1 MIMKKMN
8 ISLTAVLLFLSLVLV
23 NSCSE
28 ETINLEP
35 VGAVESGFFQS
46 DADMDMAVK
55 GIYQK
60 VCFFYTYPGNQNNY
74 VQQIFWLPSDDMMAK
89 SPSDFA
95 PDNFDA
101 LSSGNTPLS
110 LFFNFAYQLIARVDV
125 VLEKI
130 EANGEAI
137 YTKNPTLKDK
147 HRGEALFLRSY
158 TYFLL
163 WNVFGTAP
171 LVNERITDIK
181 DMYPQSSKGTELLD
195 QAITD
200 LATAVTLLPTSWD
213 AGNKGRVTKNS
224 AYGLRAKCL
233 VFRGN
238 VAKNNADFTAAIAD
252 MNAIT
257 GVSLASNYGFNFD
270 AGNENNQ
277 ESLFEY
283 QATQPTGNV
292 NPFVGASGGNDA
304 FAVIGEIGAWWGPLA
319 NKWNWIGNANV
330 YATSLLQN
338 AYEQSG
344 SVWDPRRAFV
354 CNSLAN
360 TNNILK
366 YVQSTATYNTT
377 PWVTPAS
384 NGLNGGCSVNNPRIL
399 RYADILLLKAEAL
412 VRSGG
417 SLTEAIGLINQI
429 RDRARKST
437 YIASVAPA
445 PLPAAAVVPADRS
458 TAETDRAV
466 VLNWIFDERRLE
478 LACEEG
484 HRWFD
489 LRRRHIAGEIDLKTW
504 NFGHNKVGGGFQDKH
519 IYFPL
524 PAGEVTNN
532 PNMKQNQGY

>member
-1 MIMKKMN
+1 
-8 ISLTAVLLFLSLVLV
+8 
-23 NSCSE
+23 
-28 ETINLEP
+28 
-35 VGAVESGFFQS
+35 
-46 DADMDMAVK
+46 
-55 GIYQK
+55 
-60 VCFFYTYPGNQNNY
+60 
-74 VQQIFWLPSDDMMAK
+74 VQQIFWLPGDDMMAK

-95 PDNFDA
+95 ADNFDA

-110 LFFNFAYQLIARVDV
+110 LFFNFAYQLIARANV

-137 YTKNPTLKDK
+137 YSKNPTLKDK

-171 LVNERITDIK
+171 IVNERITDLN
-181 DMYPQSSKGTELLD
+181 DMFPPSSKATELLD

-233 VFRGN
+233 VFRGT
-238 VAKNNADFTAAIAD
+238 VVKNNADFTAAIAD
-252 MNAIT
+252 INAIT
-257 GVSLASNYGFNFD
+257 GVSLAPNYGFNFD
-270 AGNENNQ
+270 ASNENNQ

-292 NPFVGASGGNDA
+292 NPFVGAAGGNDA

-366 YVQSTATYNTT
+366 YVQSTAAYNTT

-384 NGLNGGCSVNNPRIL
+384 NGLNGGCSVNNPRII
-399 RYADILLLKAEAL
+399 RYADVLLLKAEAL

-417 SLTEAIGLINQI
+417 SLTDAIGIINQI

-437 YIASVAPA
+437 YIASVAPS
-445 PLPAAAVVPADRS
+445 PVPAAAVVPADRS

-524 PAGEVTNN
+524 PGGEVTNN
-532 PNMKQNQGY
+532 SNMKQNPGY

>member
-1 MIMKKMN
+1 MNMKKMN

-23 NSCSE
+23 NSCNE
-28 ETINLEP
+28 DTINLEP
-35 VGAVESGFFQS
+35 VGAVESGFFQT
-46 DADMDMAVK
+46 DADIDMAVK

-60 VCFFYTYPGNQNNY
+60 ICFYYTYPGNQNNY

-95 PDNFDA
+95 TDNFDA
-101 LSSGNTPLS
+101 LSSSNYPLS
-110 LFFNFAYQLIARVDV
+110 LFFNYAYQLIARANV

-137 YTKNPTLKDK
+137 YIKNPTMKDK
-147 HRGEALFLRSY
+147 NKGEALFLRAY

-171 LVNERITDIK
+171 IVNERITDINN
-181 DMYPQSSKGTELLD
+181 MFPVGTKGNELLD

-200 LATAVTLLPTSWD
+200 LANAVALLPANWD
-213 AGNKGRVTKNS
+213 AANKGRVTKNS

-233 VFRGN
+233 VFRGS
-238 VAKNNADFTAAIAD
+238 VAKSNADFTVALAD
-252 MNAIT
+252 INAIT
-257 GVSLASNYGFNFD
+257 GVSLAPNYGYNFD
-270 AGNENNQ
+270 VANENNQ

-304 FAVIGEIGAWWGPLA
+304 FAVIGEIGAWLGPLA

-338 AYEQSG
+338 AYEQAG
-344 SVWDPRRAFV
+344 GVWDPRRSFV
-354 CNSLAN
+354 CTSTINNNNIMKYVMSTAAYN
-360 TNNILK
+360 TN
-366 YVQSTATYNTT
+366 

-429 RDRARKST
+429 RDRARKSN
-437 YIASVAPA
+437 YISSVAPS
-445 PLPAAAVVPADRS
+445 PLPTPAVVPADRS
-458 TAETDRAV
+458 IAETDRNT
-466 VLNWIFDERRLE
+466 VLNWIFEERRLE

-504 NFGHNKVGGGFQDKH
+504 NFGHNKVGAGFQDKH

-524 PAGEVTNN
+524 PGGEVTSN
-532 PNMKQNQGY
+532 PNMTQNQGY